1 MAVFGGL
8 MLTNKGRSLFAKAQA
23 GKELKIKRVVIG
35 DGELGG
41 TESLLGLE
49 QLKHE
54 IVSFNIA
61 NIKTVNDK
69 IAKILFVLK
78 NEDIATGFYWREL
91 GVIAEDPDTK
101 EDILYCYGN
110 ARDNGDYI
118 GAGGGVDLLEKY
130 INIDLIIEN
139 VQNVT
144 AVIDDSVV
152 FIVRNE
158 FESEIER
165 IDEKISENERYTN
178 ASFVNM
184 DSQIMAL
191 KSQIVTNENGTA
203 IKFYDG
209 TMICTKKC
217 MFENVTTTAN
227 GAIFISPQ
235 QAIGDFALPFID
247 IPTMTLSKIGNNGG
261 WVFNHTQLTK
271 SSAGYVFF
279 ATTTAQSSKTF
290 GCHLIAIGRWK

>member
-8 MLTNKGRSLFAKAQA
+8 ALTNKGRSLFTKAQA

-35 DGELGG
+35 DGELGS

-101 EDILYCYGN
+101 QEILYCYGN

-118 GAGGGVDLLEKY
+118 GAGGGTDILEKY
-130 INIDLIIEN
+130 INIDLVIEN

-152 FIVRNE
+152 FIARNE
-158 FESEIER
+158 FENAIRQINDNINNLKGHRYHIEVTEPLKDDEI
-165 IDEKISENERYTN
+165 
-178 ASFVNM
+178 
-184 DSQIMAL
+184 Q
-191 KSQIVTNENGTA
+191 
-203 IKFYDG
+203 
-209 TMICTKKC
+209 
-217 MFENVTTTAN
+217 
-227 GAIFISPQ
+227 
-235 QAIGDFALPFID
+235 LPFYYKVGAECLD
-247 IPTMTLSKIGNNGG
+247 VYMCGNLLIRGNSVKNG
-261 WVFNHTQLTK
+261 NYIEIRK
-271 SSAGYVFF
+271 
-279 ATTTAQSSKTF
+279 
-290 GCHLIAIGRWK
+290 